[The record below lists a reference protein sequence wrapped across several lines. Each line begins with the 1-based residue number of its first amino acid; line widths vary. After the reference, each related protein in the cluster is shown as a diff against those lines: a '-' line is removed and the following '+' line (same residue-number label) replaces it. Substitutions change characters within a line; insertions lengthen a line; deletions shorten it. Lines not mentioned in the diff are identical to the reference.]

1 MKKIVSVLMVAAM
14 MLVLASCGGQGAEST
29 PETAQ
34 TSETAITNIAIY
46 EDTQAEILDAEFYE
60 TEDGASVVRVNFK
73 YTNNS
78 EDGLYML
85 ESFVVHAF
93 QNDAQLDDLTDIN
106 EEREVGN
113 SAELIREVKNGES
126 MEGSYVFQLS
136 DDSDVEVR
144 ICTPTA
150 DEELLAQKVFSK

>member
-1 MKKIVSVLMVAAM
+1 MKKLLSILVIG
-14 MLVLASCGGQGAEST
+14 MLVIVLGACGSQGTESL
-29 PETAQ
+29 PETSQADDA
-34 TSETAITNIAIY
+34 AISNVAVY

-85 ESFVVHAF
+85 ESFVVRAF
-93 QNDAQLDDLTDIN
+93 QNDTQLDDMTDIN
-106 EEREVGN
+106 EETESGN

-126 MEGSYVFQLS
+126 VEGSYVFQLS
-136 DDSDVEVR
+136 DDSEVEVR
-144 ICTPTA
+144 VCTPTA

>member
-1 MKKIVSVLMVAAM
+1 MKKALSIFMIGMMVFVLGACGSQETG
-14 MLVLASCGGQGAEST
+14 AS
-29 PETAQ
+29 PETSQ
-34 TSETAITNIAIY
+34 TEESAITNVAVY
-46 EDTQAEILDAEFYE
+46 EDTQAEILDAQFYE

-85 ESFVVHAF
+85 ESFVVRAF
-93 QNDAQLDDLTDIN
+93 QNDTQLDDLTDIN
-106 EEREVGN
+106 EESEAGN

-126 MEGSYVFQLS
+126 IEGSYVFQLS
-136 DDSDVEVR
+136 DDSEVEVR
-144 ICTPTA
+144 VCTPTA